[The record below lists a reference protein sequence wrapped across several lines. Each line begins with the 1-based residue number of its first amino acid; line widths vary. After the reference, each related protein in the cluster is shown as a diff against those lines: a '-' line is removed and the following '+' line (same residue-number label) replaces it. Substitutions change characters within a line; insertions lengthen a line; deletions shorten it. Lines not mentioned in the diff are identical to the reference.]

1 VQRPRRA
8 TVHTPAQ
15 RTLPVLAFLDEDELA
30 PGPPGSRRHRPD
42 RQQILIRRL
51 VALGAGI
58 LVIVLLLLA
67 VRGCLNARKERG
79 FENYLSDLDGIV
91 ANTDQLRDDFFSRL
105 TDPPENLDATTLEAQ
120 IAADRGTAESLL
132 QRVQGLDTPDELAG
146 AQNDFVLAYELR
158 RDALAGVSD
167 NISAAL
173 GEQGRADALEQI
185 ASDMRSLLA
194 SDVLY
199 ARGQAEGEGVLAEEE
214 IAGRI
219 EDSQFLINPEF
230 WLDDLAVSSTLS
242 SVACDTG
249 AAQGIHGLELVSTTV
264 TPGNTVLIAGEENT
278 VTRTG
283 DEPELQVEVTNGGES
298 EERDVIVQFELTG
311 AGTQIDGETT
321 ISSIDP
327 GGLETATIPLEG
339 RPETE
344 TPLALEVTS
353 LPVPCETLFDNNTAN
368 YTVTFER

>member
-1 VQRPRRA
+1 
-8 TVHTPAQ
+8 
-15 RTLPVLAFLDEDELA
+15 LAFLDEDDFA
-30 PGPPGSRRHRPD
+30 PTGPARSRGGPPD

-67 VRGCLNARKERG
+67 IRGCLNARKERG
-79 FENYLSDLDGIV
+79 FENYVSDFDSIIATSNQLSDE
-91 ANTDQLRDDFFSRL
+91 FFSRL

-120 IAADRGTAESLL
+120 VAADRGTAESLL
-132 QRVQGLDTPDELAG
+132 QQVEGLDTPDELAA
-146 AQNDFVLAYELR
+146 AQGDFVLAFELR
-158 RDALAGVSD
+158 RDALAGVAD

-173 GEQGRADALEQI
+173 GEQGRADALTQI

-199 ARGQAEGEGVLAEEE
+199 ARGRAEAQAVLSEEE
-214 IAGRI
+214 IGGSI
-219 EDSQFLINPEF
+219 EESQFLVNPEF

-242 SVACDTG
+242 SVACQTG
-249 AAQGIHGLELVSTTV
+249 AAQGNRGVELISTTV
-264 TPGNTVLIAGEENT
+264 TPGNLVLVAGEANT
-278 VTRTG
+278 VTSSG
-283 DEPELQVEVTNGGES
+283 DEPELQVEVNNGGES

-311 AGTQIDGETT
+311 AGTQVDGETT
-321 ISSIDP
+321 ISSIDA

-339 RPETE
+339 QPESG
-344 TPLALEVTS
+344 TPLALEVTA
-353 LPVPCETLFDNNTAN
+353 LPVPCEALFDNNTAN